1 MSANLLTMH
10 RYYTNN
16 FPNEVPTKATQ
27 GFIVTA
33 AIGLITG
40 RAAPVSF
47 LGGAIAAT
55 ATLIEAV
62 TRPIIKAVF
71 PDIPFIAKCIQIS
84 VPKLMALGLAGS
96 LIPWIGI
103 SYKITSV
110 LIPLLAWLALNDR
123 FYERNVAMVEI
134 L

>member
-1 MSANLLTMH
+1 M
-10 RYYTNN
+10 
-16 FPNEVPTKATQ
+16 
-27 GFIVTA
+27 TA

-96 LIPWIGI
+96 LIPWICI